1 MSRPLLSRVP
11 GWSGRSD
18 VARVDLYTRGSLYV
32 VIWFLL
38 TSGFGAATARLDDT
52 SEVAGVGL
60 ACLVLGVLAT
70 LALRHGLD
78 APQDDGEAVPPV
90 PWRLL
95 APLAIVTLA
104 LTTWALVLDA
114 DEGGPVVVIAFGSL
128 AWALGALPD
137 SRMHR
142 ALLVAAGVAAY
153 VVTGSIGTTVYA
165 VGISAFLLFTVMS
178 SLWLLGVVT
187 QLDRG
192 RRHQAALAVAEE
204 RLRFSRDV
212 HDVLGRR
219 LSTIAVQAE
228 LAATLARRGDDRAAE
243 QILEVRTTAH
253 DALREARELARGY
266 RPLDLRHEL
275 DGAVSLLRSA
285 GIDGDAVLAD
295 LPEAWHEPA
304 ARVVR
309 EAVTNVLRHSTAAH
323 VRIRCD
329 ATGVEVVDDGATPGA
344 TGTSLNDG
352 SGLRTLA
359 EDLAPL
365 GARLTSGPSA
375 GSGPGFEVRLHLPDG
390 RSEARR
396 AGGPDVEHAS
406 PAAVGEP
413 R

>member
-1 MSRPLLSRVP
+1 MSRVP

-32 VIWFLL
+32 VVWFLL
-38 TSGFGAATARLDDT
+38 AMGFLAAAAQLGDT
-52 SEVAGVGL
+52 PEAAVLGL
-60 ACLVLGVLAT
+60 ACVLLGVLAT
-70 LALRHGLD
+70 LVLRHGLD
-78 APQDDGEAVPPV
+78 ARQDDSEAVPTV

-95 APLAIVTLA
+95 APLAVVTLA
-104 LTTWALVLDA
+104 LTGWAWVLA
-114 DEGGPVVVIAFGSL
+114 PDEAGPVVVIAFGSL
-128 AWALGALPD
+128 AWAVGALSDP
-137 SRMHR
+137 RMHR
-142 ALLVAAGVAAY
+142 AVLAAAGVAAY
-153 VVTGSIGTTVYA
+153 AVTGSIGTAVYA
-165 VGISAFLLFTVMS
+165 VGISAFFLFTVMS

-187 QLDRG
+187 ELDRG

-285 GIDGDAVLAD
+285 GIDCDAALGD
-295 LPEAWHEPA
+295 LPDAWHEPA

-329 ATGVEVVDDGATPGA
+329 ATGVEVVDDGAITGA
-344 TGTSLNDG
+344 AGAPVSDG

-365 GARLTSGPSA
+365 GARLTSGPSG
-375 GSGPGFEVRLHLPDG
+375 GSRPGFEVRLHLPDG
-390 RSEARR
+390 RSDARHV
-396 AGGPDVEHAS
+396 GGPDAEHAA
-406 PAAVGEP
+406 PAAAGEA